1 MKLCAFQHLSRN
13 HGFKCLPVLEKRN
26 ATHYPSVTQTVEPG
40 GFVQEPVALIQHQ
53 YGQSFEKGLK
63 ASAFSGMLKDK
74 QCHAFSRTLMFSM
87 LMECAGI
94 GTLKELGSTSLS
106 LVFQSLVQH
115 RPFSNQHILS
125 HDCAASAPKTD
136 TQIRNAVSLWATSS
150 VHPGNVRWPRNAL
163 RASPDTALTQRNSTC
178 QRWPTAR

>member
-1 MKLCAFQHLSRN
+1 MQIISTSLHHEALCLSTSFQEPR
-13 HGFKCLPVLEKRN
+13 FQVLAGAGKPN

-53 YGQSFEKGLK
+53 YGQSFEKCLK
-63 ASAFSGMLKDK
+63 ASASSGMLKDK

-106 LVFQSLVQH
+106 LFFPE
-115 RPFSNQHILS
+115 PFAAQAALS
-125 HDCAASAPKTD
+125 FT
-136 TQIRNAVSLWATSS
+136 
-150 VHPGNVRWPRNAL
+150 
-163 RASPDTALTQRNSTC
+163 
-178 QRWPTAR
+178 